1 MNTDEVYSKVE
12 AMLDVDI
19 KGAMERFCGNKDLF
33 LMCLKRFAEE
43 PTFGEL
49 KKTIQRGDYEGAF
62 EQAHTLKG
70 VCANMGLISLLE
82 SVSGITE
89 ILRSKSYDGL
99 KEEFEK
105 TEKLYSDTVNKIKE
119 LIN

>member
-1 MNTDEVYSKVE
+1 
-12 AMLDVDI
+12 
-19 KGAMERFCGNKDLF
+19 
-33 LMCLKRFAEE
+33 
-43 PTFGEL
+43 
-49 KKTIQRGDYEGAF
+49 AF